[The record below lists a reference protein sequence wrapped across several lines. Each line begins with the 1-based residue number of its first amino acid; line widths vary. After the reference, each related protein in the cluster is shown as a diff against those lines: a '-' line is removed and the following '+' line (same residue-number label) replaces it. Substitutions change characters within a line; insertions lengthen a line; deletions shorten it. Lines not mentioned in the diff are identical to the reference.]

1 MSPLVTAQLGGTA
14 SHVTVAKVAAFE
26 TIKAGIDALPPGVK
40 MFLNSGAFYANDAST
55 ANLEM
60 LARFYA
66 KYPEYSERTFLSVK
80 GANRPG
86 VTEFQV
92 DCRYNSLMQHHYQR
106 QLTVPRCSPEN
117 LRRSVD
123 EVLTVLGGTKKLDLF
138 QPARIDPKYSVEE
151 IVGTLSQLVHE
162 GKFDHIG
169 LSECAAHTLWRGN
182 AVHPIS
188 VVEIEVSPTSFEE
201 ETKKVL
207 ATAEELGVAV
217 AGYSPLGRG
226 LLLGTITK
234 FTDLHPNDMRVK
246 YTRFQEENLSH
257 NVVIARAIAKI
268 AARKGCSA
276 AQLCIGWVGSLG
288 EKVIPLPGASSK
300 SRVLENLAGGGV
312 VLTDEE
318 KEEIMRVV
326 NDHPVK
332 GGRYGETIDVA
343 LWG

>member
-1 MSPLVTAQLGGTA
+1 MSTVTVATAQLGGTA
-14 SHVTVAKVAAFE
+14 SHVTVAKVSHGLMMMTWRAVPISDEEAFE
-26 TIKAGIDALPPGVK
+26 TIKAGVDALPSGVK

-60 LARFYA
+60 LARFYT
-66 KYPEYSERTFLSVK
+66 KYPEYAERTFLSVK
-80 GANRPG
+80 HRSRP
-86 VTEFQV
+86 
-92 DCRYNSLMQHHYQR
+92 SHLI
-106 QLTVPRCSPEN
+106 VPLCSPEN

-123 EVLTVLGGTKKLDLF
+123 EVLHVLGGTKRLDLF

-151 IVGTLSQLVHE
+151 IVGTLAQFVRE

-169 LSECAAHTLWRGN
+169 LSECAAHTLRRGN

-188 VVEIEVSPTSFEE
+188 VVEIEVSPTSYED

-234 FTDLHPNDMRVK
+234 FADLHPNDMRVK

-300 SRVLENLAGGGV
+300 SRVLENLAGGNV

-318 KEEIMRVV
+318 KEEITRIV
-326 NDHPVK
+326 NEHPVK
-332 GGRYGETIDVA
+332 GGRYGATIDVA